1 MLRTLAFCTALAT
14 APHVQAAGDAEY
26 GEYLSSQC
34 VTCHQASGS
43 DKGIPPIVG
52 WDESAFAAVMLS
64 YKSREREHPVMRM
77 IAGGLDS
84 EQIEALAAY
93 FAKLEPADP

>member
-1 MLRTLAFCTALAT
+1 MLRTLAFCTALVT
-14 APHVQAAGDAEY
+14 APHVLAAGDAEY

-52 WDESAFAAVMLS
+52 WDEAAFAAVMLS
-64 YKSREREHPVMRM
+64 YKSKEREHPVMRM
-77 IAGGLDS
+77 IAGGLDT

>member
-1 MLRTLAFCTALAT
+1 MLRTLAFCTALVT

-64 YKSREREHPVMRM
+64 YKSKEREHPVMRM
-77 IAGGLDS
+77 IAGGLDT